1 MSGQHT
7 QGRIKAKVTDLVQ
20 EDGRLRMASRITCCG
35 AGGNMQQD
43 VDAAI
48 ANARRLAA
56 CWNACIGLPTDDL
69 EALPVPFAELAVGEL
84 LSTRKE
90 LAAARSLLRE
100 VVVDA
105 QCANYIEERI
115 RSYLDACDTVG
126 GSHV

>member
-1 MSGQHT
+1 
-7 QGRIKAKVTDLVQ
+7 
-20 EDGRLRMASRITCCG
+20 
-35 AGGNMQQD
+35 MQQD